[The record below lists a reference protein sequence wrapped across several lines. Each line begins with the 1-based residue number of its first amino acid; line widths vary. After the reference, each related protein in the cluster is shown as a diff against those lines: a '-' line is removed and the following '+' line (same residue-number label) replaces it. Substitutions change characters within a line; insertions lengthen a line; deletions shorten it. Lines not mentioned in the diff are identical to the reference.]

1 MRRLIFPL
9 LALLILALPSAAH
22 AKTGSRIHKPV
33 TGELGVIATE
43 SPAAARIGRGVL
55 ESGGNAVDAAVATVF
70 ALNVARPQ
78 SCGIGGGG
86 FMLYRSRTGKVRALD
101 FREIAGEA
109 ATPTMFQPPGLH
121 KDFTG
126 HLTVGVP
133 GVVAGMDAALGRY
146 GTLKLADAIA
156 PAEQLAR
163 EGFKVP
169 ASLQASIAAE
179 SDRIVKFPNT
189 AALFLPGGQPLQ
201 AGTTFRQPDLA
212 ATLRRIMRGGPEA
225 FYEGTIAKRIV
236 RDMGAPRPTTGD
248 PGQLTLA
255 DFAAYRPVWR
265 DPIAGTYRGRLVL
278 GVPPPT
284 SGGVAIQE
292 MLNILEGFD
301 IKGAGQSSALADHLI
316 AEAEKIAFADRG
328 AYIGDPAFVRMPVE
342 GLISKP
348 YAALRRAEINTD
360 RANTFQPGGFPS
372 AAAAPAAAA
381 AGAGADTSRNSSTTH
396 VSVIDRR
403 GNAVSLTCTIEQE
416 FGSAVIA
423 PGTGFLLNNELTD
436 FGDPGTANQPAPR
449 KRPRSSMSPEMVVQG
464 GQPVL
469 VTGGAGGARIIMGV
483 LLQVVN
489 TVDFGL
495 DLAHAVD
502 AERFDNLGT
511 TSLNIEDARVAPEQL
526 TALQARGHRLVREG
540 EYGPRP
546 RVQSAGIDRSTGRRV
561 AVSDSRTDNGSLAQR
576 ANPPAPRA
584 AAPSR

>member
-1 MRRLIFPL
+1 MRRLFPL
-9 LALLILALPSAAH
+9 LALLMLLPAH
-22 AKTGSRIHKPV
+22 VAQAKPGSRLHPPV
-33 TGELGVIATE
+33 TGQLGVIATE
-43 SPAAARIGRGVL
+43 SPAAARVGRGVL
-55 ESGGNAVDAAVATVF
+55 EAGGNAIDAAAATVF

-78 SCGIGGGG
+78 SCGVGGGG

-101 FREIAGEA
+101 FRETAGAA
-109 ATPTMFQPPGLH
+109 ATPAMFAGPGLH

-133 GVVAGMDAALGRY
+133 GVVAGMDAALSRY
-146 GTLKLADAIA
+146 GTLKLADAVA

-163 EGFKVP
+163 EGFRVP
-169 ASLQASIAAE
+169 ASLEAAIRSE
-179 SDRIVKFPNT
+179 GDRIVKFPGT
-189 AALFLPGGQPLQ
+189 AAVFMPNGQPLA
-201 AGTTFRQPDLA
+201 AGSTFRQPDLA
-212 ATLRRIMRGGPEA
+212 ATLRRIMRGGPRA
-225 FYEGTIAKRIV
+225 FYRGTIAQRIV
-236 RDMGAPRPTTGD
+236 RDMAAPRPATGD

-301 IKGAGQSSALADHLI
+301 LKGAGQSSALADHLI

-328 AYIGDPAFVRMPVE
+328 AYIGDPAFVRMPVA
-342 GLISKP
+342 GLISKA
-348 YAALRRAEINTD
+348 YAALRRPEINTD
-360 RANTFQPGGFPS
+360 RANTYAPGGF
-372 AAAAPAAAA
+372 PAAAA
-381 AGAGADTSRNSSTTH
+381 AARVPAGADTNPKGSTTH
-396 VSVIDRR
+396 VSVIDRA
-403 GNAVSLTCTIEQE
+403 GNAVALTCTIEQE
-416 FGSAVIA
+416 FGSAVMA

-436 FGDPGTANQPAPR
+436 FGDPGTANQPAPG

-469 VTGGAGGARIIMGV
+469 VAGGAGGARIIMGV

-495 DLAHAVD
+495 DLAHSVD
-502 AERFDNLGT
+502 AERLDNLGT
-511 TSLNIEDARVAPEQL
+511 ANLNIEDARVDPAQL

-546 RVQSAGIDRSTGRRV
+546 RVQLAGIDRSTGRRV
-561 AVSDSRTDNGSLAQR
+561 AVSDSRSDQGSLAER
-576 ANPPAPRA
+576 LRPPAPA
-584 AAPSR
+584 ASAPDRTG

>member
-1 MRRLIFPL
+1 MRRIFPL
-9 LALLILALPSAAH
+9 LALLILVHPASAL
-22 AKTGSRIHKPV
+22 AKPGSRLHAPV
-33 TGELGVIATE
+33 TSQLGVIATE
-43 SPAAARIGRGVL
+43 SPAAARVGRGVL
-55 ESGGNAVDAAVATVF
+55 ESGGNAIDAAAATVF

-86 FMLYRSRTGKVRALD
+86 FLLYRSRTGRVRALD
-101 FREIAGEA
+101 FRETAGAA
-109 ATPTMFQPPGLH
+109 ATPTMFAAPGLH

-133 GVVAGMDAALGRY
+133 GVVAGMDAALSRY
-146 GTLKLADAIA
+146 GTRTLKETIA

-163 EGFKVP
+163 DGVRVL
-169 ASLQASIAAE
+169 ASLQAAIETEA
-179 SDRIVKFPNT
+179 DRIVKFPGT
-189 AALFLPGGQPLQ
+189 AALFLPGGRPLR
-201 AGTTFRQPDLA
+201 AGSTFRQPELA
-212 ATLRRIMRGGPEA
+212 ATLRRLMRGGADA
-225 FYEGTIAKRIV
+225 FYEGTIAQRII
-236 RDMGAPRPTTGD
+236 RDMGAPRPATGD
-248 PGQLTLA
+248 LGQLTLA
-255 DFAAYRPVWR
+255 DLAAYRPVWR

-278 GVPPPT
+278 GVPPPS

-292 MLNILEGFD
+292 MLNVLEGFD

-328 AYIGDPAFVRMPVE
+328 AYIGDPAFVRMPVT

-348 YAALRRAEINTD
+348 YAALRRPEINTD
-360 RANTFQPGGFPS
+360 RANTYSPGGFPS
-372 AAAAPAAAA
+372 AATARVS
-381 AGAGADTSRNSSTTH
+381 GAADTNPNGSTTH

-403 GNAVSLTCTIEQE
+403 GNAVALTCTIEQE

-469 VTGGAGGARIIMGV
+469 VAGGAGGARIIMGV

-495 DLAHAVD
+495 DLAHSVD

-511 TSLNIEDARVAPEQL
+511 SNLNIEDARVDPAQL
-526 TALQARGHRLVREG
+526 AALQSRGHRLVREG

-546 RVQSAGIDRSTGRRV
+546 RVQLAGVDRSTGRRV
-561 AVSDSRTDNGSLAQR
+561 AASDSRSDQGSLAER
-576 ANPPAPRA
+576 TR
-584 AAPSR
+584 